1 MQLNR
6 VILKKTSLAFILRD
20 ENGKPVHLAGPFIDT
35 LYIVGVIADVC
46 YVIVYGVE
54 TAGG

>member
-6 VILKKTSLAFILRD
+6 VTTLTNYIRYNFAKH
-20 ENGKPVHLAGPFIDT
+20 VHLTEPFIDT
-35 LYIVGVIADVC
+35 LYIVGVIAGVC

-54 TAGG
+54 TTGG

>member
-6 VILKKTSLAFILRD
+6 VTTLTNYIRD
-20 ENGKPVHLAGPFIDT
+20 ENVKPVHLTAPFIDT
-35 LYIVGVIADVC
+35 LYIVGVIAGVC
-46 YVIVYGVE
+46 YDIVYGVE